1 MGPATLVTRRTF
13 YQACHAAYD
22 QTDET
27 AVYNCTGNP
36 HPQDIDEIMQTM
48 MRDSFEVAYQR
59 ELLTLAPQRARA
71 RPC

>member
-1 MGPATLVTRRTF
+1 MGRATSLTRCAL

-59 ELLTLAPQRARA
+59 ELPPYAP
-71 RPC
+71 